1 MKEFSES
8 QRRKSYALIMSW
20 HSVTC
25 TITNRKPRLT
35 KDKILPTIQDNGPI
49 ALTYYLI
56 ISQVRNYTL
65 VSDDGVIR
73 PEIFY
78 KALTLWVDRDVLGY
92 AFSQVC

>member
-1 MKEFSES
+1 M
-8 QRRKSYALIMSW
+8 
-20 HSVTC
+20 TC
-25 TITNRKPRLT
+25 IEKKNTHTHTHTHTQANE
-35 KDKILPTIQDNGPI
+35 
-49 ALTYYLI
+49 ACSCLI